1 MAGVLMR
8 ICAVGAAS
16 LALAACEVGP
26 DYQKPD
32 APAPA
37 AYKESQ
43 GWKPAEPGEA
53 ASGTAWWSVY
63 GDTVLDQLESQVD
76 VSNQTIKADEAALR
90 VARALVVEA
99 RAGLFPTV
107 GLGASAERA
116 RVGNSGRSVT
126 ENQFSASATA
136 SWDLDVWGGIRRSVE
151 ASAAN
156 AQVSAADLAAA
167 RLSIQGEIA
176 TDYFALRIQDETGRL
191 LQTTADLFQHSL
203 EITRNKY
210 EAGTAAMTD
219 VASAEAQLESTQ
231 AQAINVGVQRQQLE
245 HAIAVLIGKAPADF
259 AVVPVPLALQTPAV
273 PTGLPSTLLER
284 RPDIAA
290 AERQMAAANAEIGVA
305 VAAFYPDISLSATA
319 SFAAT
324 ALSSLFNASNL
335 VWAVGPALSETL
347 FEGGLRSAEL
357 EAAHG
362 TYDQQVALYRQTVL
376 TAFQQ
381 VEDQLAALRI
391 LEQEAGVQAAAVRA
405 SEEAARLA
413 LNQYEAGTV
422 DYTTVITAQ
431 ATALSSEETSLGI
444 LGQRA
449 AASVGL
455 IQALGGGWD
464 VSQLPA
470 MQEGVMTPVLP

>member
-1 MAGVLMR
+1 MADVLMR
-8 ICAVGAAS
+8 ICAVGAAL

-116 RVGNSGRSVT
+116 RVGSSGRSVT

-259 AVVPVPLALQTPAV
+259 AVVPVPLALKTPAV

-405 SEEAARLA
+405 SEEAASLA

>member
-1 MAGVLMR
+1 MARALARLPVL
-8 ICAVGAAS
+8 AVA
-16 LALAACEVGP
+16 LWALAACEVGP
-26 DYQKPD
+26 DYRKPD

-63 GDTVLDQLESQVD
+63 GDPVLDQLESQVQ
-76 VSNQTIKADEAALR
+76 VSNQTLKADEAAVR

-99 RAGLFPTV
+99 RAGLFPTID
-107 GLGASAERA
+107 LGASAQRS
-116 RVGNSGRSVT
+116 RQSSGNRST
-126 ENQFSASATA
+126 TANQFSVSATA
-136 SWDLDVWGGIRRSVE
+136 SWDLDVWGRIQRSVE
-151 ASAAN
+151 ASAAT
-156 AQVSAADLAAA
+156 AQASAADLAAA
-167 RLSIQGEIA
+167 QLSIQGELA
-176 TDYFALRIQDETGRL
+176 ADYFALRVQDETERL
-191 LQTTADLFQHSL
+191 LQATVALFQHSL
-203 EITRNKY
+203 EIANNKY

-219 VASAEAQLESTQ
+219 VASAEAQLESTE

-245 HAIAVLIGKAPADF
+245 HAIAVLIGKAPGEF
-259 AVVPVPLALQTPAV
+259 AVAPLPLALKAPAI
-273 PTGLPSTLLER
+273 PAGLPSALLER

-290 AERQMAAANAEIGVA
+290 AERRMAAANAEIGVA

-319 SFAAT
+319 SLAAT
-324 ALSSLFNASNL
+324 VLSSLFNASNL

-362 TYDQQVALYRQTVL
+362 TYDQEVALYRQTVL

-405 SEEAARLA
+405 SEEAARLT

-422 DYTTVITAQ
+422 DYTAVITAQ
-431 ATALSSEETSLGI
+431 ANSLSSEETGLGI
-444 LGQRA
+444 LNQRA

-470 MQEGVMTPVLP
+470 EQTGVMEPILP

>member
-1 MAGVLMR
+1 M
-8 ICAVGAAS
+8 VGSPPRLLILAAAS

-26 DYQKPD
+26 DYRKPD

-53 ASGTAWWSVY
+53 ASGTAWWSIY
-63 GDTVLDQLESQVD
+63 DDPVLDQLESQVD
-76 VSNQTIKADEAALR
+76 VSNQTLKADEAAVR

-99 RAGLFPTV
+99 RAGLFPTI
-107 GLGASAERA
+107 GLGASAQRS
-116 RVGNSGRSVT
+116 RTGGSSRSVT
-126 ENQFSASATA
+126 ENQFNVSATA
-136 SWDLDVWGGIRRSVE
+136 SWDLDVWGRIRRSVE
-151 ASAAN
+151 ASAAS
-156 AQVSAADLAAA
+156 AEASAADLAAA
-167 RLSIQGEIA
+167 RLSFQGELA
-176 TDYFALRIQDETGRL
+176 ADYFALRIQDETERL
-191 LQTTADLFQHSL
+191 LQATAALFQHSL
-203 EITRNKY
+203 EITRNKF

-231 AQAINVGVQRQQLE
+231 AQAINVGILRQQLE
-245 HAIAVLIGKAPADF
+245 HAIAVLIGKAPSDF
-259 AVVPVPLALQTPAV
+259 AIAPVPLALRTPAV
-273 PTGLPSTLLER
+273 PTGLPSALLER

-290 AERQMAAANAEIGVA
+290 AERRMAAANAEIGVA
-305 VAAFYPDISLSATA
+305 VAAFYPDVSLSATA

-324 ALSSLFNASNL
+324 VLSSLFNASNL

-362 TYDQQVALYRQTVL
+362 TYDEQVSLYRQTVL

-391 LEQEAGVQAAAVRA
+391 LEQEADVQSAAVRA

-422 DYTTVITAQ
+422 DYTTVIIAQ
-431 ATALSSEETSLGI
+431 AASLSSKETSLGI
-444 LGQRA
+444 LNQRA

-470 MQEGVMTPVLP
+470 AQEGVMAPILP

>member
-1 MAGVLMR
+1 MPGRGSSLSV
-8 ICAVGAAS
+8 VAAA
-16 LALAACEVGP
+16 LLILAACEVGP
-26 DYQKPD
+26 DYRKPD
-32 APAPA
+32 ALAPA

-43 GWKPAEPGEA
+43 GWKPAQPQEA

-63 GDTVLDQLESQVD
+63 DDPVLDQLEGQVAI
-76 VSNQTIKADEAALR
+76 SNQTLKADEAAVR

-99 RAGLFPTV
+99 RAGLFPTI
-107 GLGASAERA
+107 GLGASAQRA
-116 RVGNSGRSVT
+116 RQGGSGGSFT
-126 ENQFSASATA
+126 GNQFAVSATA
-136 SWDLDVWGGIRRSVE
+136 SWDLDVWGRIRRSVE

-156 AQVSAADLAAA
+156 AQASAADLAAA
-167 RLSIQGEIA
+167 RLSIQGELA
-176 TDYFALRIQDETGRL
+176 ADYFALRTQDETARL
-191 LQTTADLFQHSL
+191 LQATVALFQHSL
-203 EITRNKY
+203 EIARNKY
-210 EAGTAAMTD
+210 EAGTTAMTD

-245 HAIAVLIGKAPADF
+245 HAIAVLIGRAPSDF
-259 AVVPVPLALQTPAV
+259 AVAPVPLTLKTPAV
-273 PTGLPSTLLER
+273 PTGLPSALLER

-305 VAAFYPDISLSATA
+305 VAAFYPNISLSATA
-319 SFAAT
+319 SLAAT

-335 VWAVGPALSETL
+335 IWAVGPALSETL
-347 FEGGLRSAEL
+347 FEGGLRSAQL

-362 TYDQQVALYRQTVL
+362 TYDQQVALYRQIVL
-376 TAFQQ
+376 AAFQQ

-405 SEEAARLA
+405 AEEAARLA
-413 LNQYEAGTV
+413 LNQYVGGTV
-422 DYTTVITAQ
+422 DYTAVISAQ
-431 ATALSSEETSLGI
+431 ANALGSEETSLGV
-444 LGQRA
+444 LSQRA

-470 MQEGVMTPVLP
+470 MQ

>member
-1 MAGVLMR
+1 MAGALAR
-8 ICAVGAAS
+8 ISTLAAAL

-26 DYQKPD
+26 DYRKPD

-63 GDTVLDQLESQVD
+63 DDAVLDQLESQVD
-76 VSNQTIKADEAALR
+76 VSNQTLKAGEAALQ

-99 RAGLFPTV
+99 RAGLFPTI

-116 RVGNSGRSVT
+116 RVGNAGRSVT
-126 ENQFSASATA
+126 DNAFTASGTA
-136 SWDLDVWGGIRRSVE
+136 SWDLDVWGRIRRSVE
-151 ASAAN
+151 ASAAS
-156 AQVSAADLAAA
+156 AQASAADLAAA
-167 RLSIQGEIA
+167 RLSIQGEVA
-176 TDYFALRIQDETGRL
+176 ADYFALRIQDETQRL
-191 LQTTADLFQHSL
+191 LQATAALFQHSL
-203 EITRNKY
+203 DITRNKY

-231 AQAINVGVQRQQLE
+231 ALAINVGIQRQQLE

-259 AVVPVPLALQTPAV
+259 AVVPVPLALKTPAV
-273 PTGLPSTLLER
+273 PAGLPSALLER

-362 TYDQQVALYRQTVL
+362 TYDEQVALYRHTVL

-391 LEQEAGVQAAAVRA
+391 LEQEAAVQAAAVRA
-405 SEEAARLA
+405 SEEAASLA

-431 ATALSSEETSLGI
+431 ATALGSEETSLGI
-444 LGQRA
+444 LNQRA

-464 VSQLPA
+464 ASQLPA
-470 MQEGVMTPVLP
+470 MQEGVMDPILP

>member
-8 ICAVGAAS
+8 ICAVGVAS

-259 AVVPVPLALQTPAV
+259 AVVPVPLALKTPAV